1 MTVVAT
7 SGPLAGKRA
16 FVTGGSR
23 GIGAV
28 IVRRLVADGA
38 QVVFTYI
45 AGEAPAQALAAE
57 LGGRATAA
65 KADSRDA
72 SALKG
77 AIEDAAAAMGGID
90 ILVNNAGVSAGGM
103 LDQYSVEE
111 LDRIYEIN
119 VRPFFVAT
127 QAALPHM
134 GEGGRV
140 ILFGSSINARI
151 VFPGAS
157 AYTMSKAAIAAM
169 GRAFA
174 LDLAAR
180 RITVNTI
187 QPGPTATDFLP
198 SEPQMADMIRAMIP
212 LKRLGEPD
220 EVAALVAFL
229 AGPEAGFIT
238 GAVIGIDGGYTL

>member
-1 MTVVAT
+1 VGSTRKLPTRPVRCV
-7 SGPLAGKRA
+7 GRGGLLKLRDGKG
-16 FVTGGSR
+16 FS
-23 GIGAV
+23 
-28 IVRRLVADGA
+28 AD
-38 QVVFTYI
+38 
-45 AGEAPAQALAAE
+45 
-57 LGGRATAA
+57 
-65 KADSRDA
+65 
-72 SALKG
+72 
-77 AIEDAAAAMGGID
+77 
-90 ILVNNAGVSAGGM
+90 
-103 LDQYSVEE
+103 
-111 LDRIYEIN
+111 
-119 VRPFFVAT
+119 
-127 QAALPHM
+127 
-134 GEGGRV
+134 GRV